1 MAVHPIRIVG
11 DPVLHHPSEPVTA
24 YDETL
29 RTLIADMVETNMAA
43 NGAGLAAPQIGV
55 ALRVFVYS
63 CADETGR
70 MQRGHVVNPVLRTD
84 PIPGG
89 LPDAEHDIEGCLS
102 VPGEH
107 FPTSRASLAKVTGF
121 DEVGEPVTVVG
132 SGILAVALQHEVD
145 HLDGLL
151 YLDRLVGRHK
161 REARR
166 VVRERGWRDGELHSW
181 LPGTVPDPFGH

>member
-1 MAVHPIRIVG
+1 MAIHPIRIVG
-11 DPVLHHPSEPVTA
+11 DPVLHRPAEPVRS

-29 RTLIADMVETNMAA
+29 RTLIADMIETNLAA

-55 ALRVFVYS
+55 PLRVFVYS
-63 CADETGR
+63 CVDQTGR
-70 MQRGHVVNPVLRTD
+70 IQRGHVVNPVLRTD

-89 LPDAEHDIEGCLS
+89 MPDAEDDIEGCLS

-107 FPTSRASLAKVTGF
+107 FPTSRAAQAWVTGF
-121 DEVGEPVTVVG
+121 DENGEPVTVVG
-132 SGILAVALQHEVD
+132 TGILAVALQHEVD

-151 YLDRLVGRHK
+151 YLDRLVGRYK

-166 VVRERGWRDGELHSW
+166 TVRERGWRDGEVHSW
-181 LPGTVPDPFGH
+181 LPGAGPDPFGH